1 MIVFR
6 RLRDLPKWWNNTNV
20 DSLWLASLLVAG
32 SGYMQRIISRWS
44 ELHIFFNLKYSF
56 NDGVQIMLLY
66 TLFGR
71 LFASYAFKLACN
83 YRRLWS
89 ISCPRI
95 IGCDECCFEAWPLTG
110 CREGWTVG
118 ITWKVPFPTFG
129 GAIFCIIGTV
139 WEVTKIRV
147 NMKMVLCVMVKVVSF
162 DATMIAWAR
171 TKNLTRKGSV
181 LWKRKDRWFEIMAKR
196 WSLSVESYENFR
208 SQFLKTMPMINTGTI
223 DK

>member
-1 MIVFR
+1 MWIAFGSPLYLSREVVICKE
-6 RLRDLPKWWNNTNV
+6 L
-20 DSLWLASLLVAG
+20 SLGEVNYTFS
-32 SGYMQRIISRWS
+32 SIWS
-44 ELHIFFNLKYSF
+44 ILSTMEYKLCYCTR
-56 NDGVQIMLLY
+56 LY

-95 IGCDECCFEAWPLTG
+95 IGCDECCFEVWPLTG
-110 CREGWTVG
+110 YREGWKVG
-118 ITWKVPFPTFG
+118 IIWKVPFPTFG
-129 GAIFCIIGTV
+129 GAIFCIIGTI

-147 NMKMVLCVMVKVVSF
+147 NMTMVLCVMVKVVSF

-181 LWKRKDRWFEIMAKR
+181 LSKREDRWFEIMAKR
-196 WSLSVESYENFR
+196 
-208 SQFLKTMPMINTGTI
+208 
-223 DK
+223 